1 VVSWLCTGVLVLM
14 VLASFQRSGR
24 FIGDQALD
32 LMRTLGAYL
41 VAGVFTLC
49 QLQKGEAQVNGV
61 KS

>member
-1 VVSWLCTGVLVLM
+1 
-14 VLASFQRSGR
+14 
-24 FIGDQALD
+24 LD